1 MQARRGWRVVVTVI
15 GRQERMIA
23 WSREV
28 VVEIVRNG
36 QILELLWRAEFAT
49 LDTGHKRKRGAE
61 ATSKDVAWEPEKMD
75 FPFAERE
82 MTGWILEWRAK
93 SPVGTF

>member
-1 MQARRGWRVVVTVI
+1 MQAHRGWTVVVTVI

-36 QILELLWRAEFAT
+36 QILELL
-49 LDTGHKRKRGAE
+49 
-61 ATSKDVAWEPEKMD
+61 
-75 FPFAERE
+75 
-82 MTGWILEWRAK
+82 
-93 SPVGTF
+93 